1 MTNHHG
7 HNTVYGIRDTPYN
20 PPTTYYLRQLTVSL
34 LIGFGLI
41 ALALTFWAVFRADAI
56 LARADNPRLVEAAL
70 RIQRGSIWDRNG
82 RLLAATTGSGNAL
95 QRHYPIAAIGP
106 AVGYYSFRHGTAG
119 VEESYDALL
128 RGAGQPALQRW
139 WQQTLHRP
147 QVGQAVRLTL
157 DADLQQQADSFLYQQ
172 PGALILLELT
182 AAQTADLLALVSH
195 PGYDPNL
202 LDAQFDDLVNNSA
215 APLLNRV
222 TQSQYQPGLALQ
234 PFILAL
240 ALEQDIIQLDDPV
253 SNPNRPVPINGVVTR
268 CHSLPPEPATWVT
281 VLHYQCPGPMQDLAD
296 QLGVSGLDQAFAAFN
311 LTQAP
316 PIPLAV
322 AEAKAEPTT
331 ATQLAAVGQGNL
343 TVTPLQLSLAL
354 ATLAQNGRL
363 PAPQLVTEVQMEDGS
378 WRPVVTNATSSQAI
392 SAQTAFD
399 IRTNLPQSANIYEF
413 SARVLSGPDEN
424 TNAWYLGL
432 YPIGA
437 PRYILVIVLEN
448 QDNLDAV
455 TAVGRNLFA
464 LLDKR

>member
-20 PPTTYYLRQLTVSL
+20 PPTIYYLRQLAVSL

-41 ALALTFWAVFRADAI
+41 ALALIFWAVFRADDI

-95 QRHYPIAAIGP
+95 QRHYPIATIGP

-119 VEESYDALL
+119 IEESYDALL
-128 RGAGQPALQRW
+128 RGARQPAPQRW

-147 QVGQAVRLTL
+147 PVGQAIHLTL
-157 DADLQQQADSFLYQQ
+157 DGALQEQADSLLPQQ
-172 PGALILLELT
+172 PGALLLLELT

-222 TQSQYQPGLALQ
+222 TQSQYQPGLTLQ

-240 ALEQDIIQLDDPV
+240 ALEQGIIRLDDPV

-268 CHSLPPEPATWVT
+268 CHTPPPEPATWAT
-281 VLHYQCPGPMQDLAD
+281 ALQYQCPGPMQDLAD
-296 QLGVSGLDQAFAAFN
+296 QLGLSGLDQTFATFN

-316 PIPLAV
+316 TILLAV
-322 AEAKAEPTT
+322 AEAQAAAT
-331 ATQLAAVGQGNL
+331 ADTQLAAIGQGTL

-363 PAPQLVTEVQMEDGS
+363 PAPQLVTEVQQQDGS
-378 WRPVVTNATSSQAI
+378 WRPVVTSAASSQAI

-399 IRTNLPQSANIYEF
+399 VRTSLPQHANIYEF
-413 SARVLSGPDEN
+413 SAHVLSGPDESA
-424 TNAWYLGL
+424 NAWYLGL
-432 YPIGA
+432 YPVGA
-437 PRYILVIVLEN
+437 PRYVLVIVLEN
-448 QDNLDAV
+448 QDDLDTV

-464 LLDKR
+464 ALDQ